1 MMSWLYLIIAGL
13 FEIAWPFSL
22 NPSQMLGHLALG
34 VIIVMVCMAAM
45 RGVPVAGP
53 VGVLFYSD
61 FANDLQLDLVG
72 FIIAGIIGLKLAHGS
87 G

>member
-53 VGVLFYSD
+53 ARYLHRHHLYGMDQDWRGRHLRDGRPVL
-61 FANDLQLDLVG
+61 
-72 FIIAGIIGLKLAHGS
+72 
-87 G
+87 